1 MEKLAEDRQSRCE
14 RLRRSEERKE
24 GIEQVKSI
32 LVVLALVVTV
42 PVLAHGQTKKT
53 YRRVT
58 VEQELRELVRS
69 WDDADVKRD
78 TATLARLLADE
89 FTFVGGQAKREYLD
103 SLRSLSP
110 DSFTE
115 SAVSTDIQVQV
126 YGRTAIVTGLD
137 TIKGKNKGQPYVSK
151 WLYMDVWI
159 WRDRRWQCVKTYASQ
174 TKG

>member
-1 MEKLAEDRQSRCE
+1 M
-14 RLRRSEERKE
+14 
-24 GIEQVKSI
+24 KSI
-32 LVVLALVVTV
+32 LIVIALVIVV
-42 PVLAHGQTKKT
+42 PAIAQGQTKKT
-53 YRRVT
+53 NRRFA
-58 VEQELRELVRS
+58 VEQKLRNLVRM

-89 FTFVGGQAKREYLD
+89 FTFVGGPTKREYLA

-115 SAVSTDIQVQV
+115 SAVSTDVQVQI

-137 TIKGKNKGQPYVSK
+137 TIKGKNKGQSYVSK

-174 TKG
+174 PKS